1 MRIIAGDFRG
11 RRLLAPRGHAIR
23 PTGERAREALFDI
36 LEHGAPP
43 LRGARF
49 LDLFCGT
56 GAIGLEAC
64 SRGAAAVVLVEH
76 DRAALKLAE
85 ANIAR
90 LGAPANVRVMARDA
104 SRLGV
109 APHPF
114 DLIFLDPPYR
124 SGLAGVT
131 LGALAQGRL
140 ARSRCPRHRR
150 AWRHGRP
157 RSARRLHAG
166 ARAPLRQR
174 QVPVPAPCERR
185 DRIRRRHGRAGT
197 LESNSR

>member
-11 RRLLAPRGHAIR
+11 RRLLVPSGQAIR

-43 LRGARF
+43 VRGARF

-64 SRGAAAVVLVEH
+64 SRGAAEVVLVEH
-76 DRAALKLAE
+76 DRAALKLAQ

-90 LGAPANVRVMARDA
+90 VGAPANLRLLARDA

-109 APHPF
+109 APYPF

-124 SGLAGVT
+124 SALVSPT
-131 LGALAQGRL
+131 LETLAQGGWL
-140 ARSRCPRHRR
+140 A
-150 AWRHGRP
+150 AN
-157 RSARRLHAG
+157 ARVVLELGATEDLDLPAG
-166 ARAPLRQR
+166 YTLER
-174 QVPVPAPCERR
+174 ERR
-185 DRIRRRHGRAGT
+185 YGSAKFLFLRHASGATGST
-197 LESNSR
+197 GAATGPNL